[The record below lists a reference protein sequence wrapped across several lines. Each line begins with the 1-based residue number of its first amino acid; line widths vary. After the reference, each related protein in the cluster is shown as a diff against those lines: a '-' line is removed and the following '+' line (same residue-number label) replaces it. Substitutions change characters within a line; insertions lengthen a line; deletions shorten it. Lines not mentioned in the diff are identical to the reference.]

1 MIQKRDKKDPEVS
14 EPGIQVAAIILA
26 NRLEPWSSTG
36 KPQFLNAVLRNIDS
50 EKRSIYESSAEVA
63 GMALELLH
71 SNGSGMLE
79 DYDAAFRSQLTVKLN
94 SIKDTAKDKFLT
106 CLFAVQE
113 HYPHIVDNNFMNH
126 VLFHLPKT
134 YGIFR

>member
-1 MIQKRDKKDPEVS
+1 
-14 EPGIQVAAIILA
+14 LA
-26 NRLEPWSSTG
+26 NKLEPWSSTG
-36 KPQFLNAVLRNIDS
+36 KLQFLSALLKHIDN
-50 EKRSIYESSAEVA
+50 EKRSIFQSSAEVA
-63 GMALELLH
+63 GMALELLV

-79 DYDAAFRSQLTVKLN
+79 GDDAEFLSALIEKLN
-94 SIKDTAKDKFLT
+94 SIKDQSKDKFLT

-113 HYPHIVDNNFMNH
+113 CYPRIVDQFMNH

>member
-1 MIQKRDKKDPEVS
+1 
-14 EPGIQVAAIILA
+14 
-26 NRLEPWSSTG
+26 
-36 KPQFLNAVLRNIDS
+36 
-50 EKRSIYESSAEVA
+50 VA

-79 DYDAAFRSQLTVKLN
+79 GYDAEFQSQLIDKLN

-106 CLFAVQE
+106 CLFSVQE
-113 HYPHIVDNNFMNH
+113 HYPHIVDKFMNH
-126 VLFHLPKT
+126 VLFYLPKT

>member
-1 MIQKRDKKDPEVS
+1 MIQKQDKKDPTVS

-36 KPQFLNAVLRNIDS
+36 KPQFLTAVLRNIDS
-50 EKRSIYESSAEVA
+50 EKRSVFQSSAEVV
-63 GMALELLH
+63 GLALELLH

-79 DYDAAFRSQLTVKLN
+79 GYDAEFWSQLTDKLN
-94 SIKDTAKDKFLT
+94 SIKDKAKDKFLT

-113 HYPHIVDNNFMNH
+113 HYPRIVDNFMNL

>member
-1 MIQKRDKKDPEVS
+1 MIQKRDKKDPTVS

-36 KPQFLNAVLRNIDS
+36 KPQFLTAVLRNIDS
-50 EKRSIYESSAEVA
+50 EKRSVYRSSAEVA

-71 SNGSGMLE
+71 SSGSGMLE
-79 DYDAAFRSQLTVKLN
+79 GYDAEFQSQLTGKLN

-113 HYPHIVDNNFMNH
+113 HYPRIANNFMNP
-126 VLFHLPKT
+126 VLFRLPKT
-134 YGIFR
+134 NGIFR

>member
-1 MIQKRDKKDPEVS
+1 MIQKRDKKDPTVS

-36 KPQFLNAVLRNIDS
+36 KPQFLTAVLRNIDS
-50 EKRSIYESSAEVA
+50 EKRSVYRSSAEVA

-71 SNGSGMLE
+71 SSGSGMLE
-79 DYDAAFRSQLTVKLN
+79 GYDAEFQSQLTGKLN
-94 SIKDTAKDKFLT
+94 SIKDTARGKFLT

-113 HYPHIVDNNFMNH
+113 HYPRIANNFMNP
-126 VLFHLPKT
+126 VLFRLPKT

>member
-1 MIQKRDKKDPEVS
+1 
-14 EPGIQVAAIILA
+14 
-26 NRLEPWSSTG
+26 
-36 KPQFLNAVLRNIDS
+36 
-50 EKRSIYESSAEVA
+50 
-63 GMALELLH
+63 MALELLH

-79 DYDAAFRSQLTVKLN
+79 GYDAEFQNQLTEKLN
-94 SIKDTAKDKFLT
+94 SIKVKAKDKFLT

-113 HYPHIVDNNFMNH
+113 HYPRIVDNFMNY

>member
-1 MIQKRDKKDPEVS
+1 MIQKRDRQDPTVS
-14 EPGIQVAAIILA
+14 EPGIQAAAIILA

-36 KPQFLNAVLRNIDS
+36 KLQFLTALLRNIDS

-63 GMALELLH
+63 GMALELLY
-71 SNGSGMLE
+71 SSGSGMLE
-79 DYDAAFRSQLTVKLN
+79 GDDADFWNQLTAKLN

-113 HYPHIVDNNFMNH
+113 HYPRIVDSFMTY

>member
-1 MIQKRDKKDPEVS
+1 MIQKRDKQDPTVS
-14 EPGIQVAAIILA
+14 EPGIQVAAIFLA

-36 KPQFLNAVLRNIDS
+36 KLQFLTAVLRNIDS
-50 EKRSIYESSAEVA
+50 EKPSIYQSSAEVA
-63 GMALELLH
+63 GMALELLY

-79 DYDAAFRSQLTVKLN
+79 GYDAEFLSQLTAKLN
-94 SIKDTAKDKFLT
+94 SIKDAAKDKFLT
-106 CLFAVQE
+106 CLWAVQN
-113 HYPHIVDNNFMNH
+113 HYPRIVDSFMNY

>member
-1 MIQKRDKKDPEVS
+1 MLQKQDKKDPTVS

-26 NRLEPWSSTG
+26 NRLEPWSRTG
-36 KPQFLNAVLRNIDS
+36 KPQFLTAVLRNIDS
-50 EKRSIYESSAEVA
+50 EKRSIFQSSAEVA
-63 GMALELLH
+63 GMALELMY

-79 DYDAAFRSQLTVKLN
+79 SYDAEFCTRLTDKLN
-94 SIKDTAKDKFLT
+94 SIKDKAKDKFLT

-113 HYPHIVDNNFMNH
+113 HYPRIVDTFMNH